1 MAKVKMNLT
10 LDEDVK
16 LAVQNYAK
24 ANRMSVSAVIT
35 RYCMT
40 LPTFKQI
47 KEQMTF
53 NDLKEK

>member
-47 KEQMTF
+47 KGQMTF